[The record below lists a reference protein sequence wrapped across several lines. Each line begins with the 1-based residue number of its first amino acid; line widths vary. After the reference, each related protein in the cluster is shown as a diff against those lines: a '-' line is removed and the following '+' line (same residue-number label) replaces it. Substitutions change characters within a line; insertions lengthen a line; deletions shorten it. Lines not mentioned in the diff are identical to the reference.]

1 MLRWLTGG
9 KEDFAQVLQDIDNE
23 IQRIEEDMA
32 SFEASSHAVRSALLK
47 YLGTVYA
54 AFLAAYFTVMSP
66 AEDTLLMWTAKTAV
80 LALFPVGIYYS
91 RKLVDVWYKAKLRS
105 SSRRLDTLRATQKIK
120 IEELKKKTGYYTTKT
135 LIDKFD
141 TPPKPVP
148 KFNSPGKGLTPMRTP
163 VKPIVIMPSNS
174 PHLLNANAAMQT
186 PNISG
191 VGGVKAIV
199 SPPNRGTKLHAKAIP
214 SSTWFDRVMDAVV
227 GGEEGPQNKYALIC
241 QSCFVHNG
249 LVPPEQYHGI
259 KFKCMACGHLNS
271 SIPSRNASRNNSVER
286 SFSRGASPSIR
297 SHSPFDETP
306 SDENPSHLM
315 NHPNDRINA
324 AEAPERSMV
333 EAESQGLDGE
343 HPVSNGEDTV
353 IDGGDGLATSA
364 DARAND
370 IRDDAPVEAAS
381 KETQEDDAAE
391 VRPFEVQGNDG
402 EETTEKENEIKQPSK
417 KSSDRKLRK
426 RTGEHIKK

>member
-32 SFEASSHAVRSALLK
+32 SFEAASHAVRSALLK
-47 YLGTVYA
+47 YLGAVYA

-66 AEDTLLMWTAKTAV
+66 AEDTLLVWIAKAAV
-80 LALFPVGIYYS
+80 LALFPVG
-91 RKLVDVWYKAKLRS
+91 KLVDVWQEAGYAPRDPKDKGL
-105 SSRRLDTLRATQKIK
+105 

-141 TPPKPVP
+141 TPPKPIP
-148 KFNSPGKGLTPMRTP
+148 KLNSPGKGLTPARTP
-163 VKPIVIMPSNS
+163 IKPNVNMPSNS

-186 PNISG
+186 PNMNG
-191 VGGVKAIV
+191 VGGLKVNLTP
-199 SPPNRGTKLHAKAIP
+199 SNRDTRATP

-249 LVPPEQYHGI
+249 LVPPEQYNDI

-271 SIPSRNASRNNSVER
+271 SIPFRNASRSNSIDS
-286 SFSRGASPSIR
+286 SFNHGASPSIR
-297 SHSPFDETP
+297 SNSPF
-306 SDENPSHLM
+306 DENPSHLM
-315 NHPNDRINA
+315 NHPN
-324 AEAPERSMV
+324 EV
-333 EAESQGLDGE
+333 EAESQKADFE
-343 HPVSNGEDTV
+343 RPMSNGEDTV
-353 IDGGDGLATSA
+353 IDGGVGLVAPA
-364 DARAND
+364 DSGANE
-370 IRDDAPVEAAS
+370 IRDEASVTAAS
-381 KETQEDDAAE
+381 EETHEDDASE
-391 VRPFEVQGNDG
+391 VRPFEVQGNGG
-402 EETTEKENEIKQPSK
+402 EETTEKENQSKQPSK

-426 RTGEHIKK
+426 RTGDNIKK

>member
-32 SFEASSHAVRSALLK
+32 SFEAASHAVRSALLK
-47 YLGTVYA
+47 YLGAVYA

-66 AEDTLLMWTAKTAV
+66 AEDTLLVWIAKAAV

-91 RKLVDVWYKAKLRS
+91 RKLVDIWYKAKLRS

-141 TPPKPVP
+141 TPPKPIP
-148 KFNSPGKGLTPMRTP
+148 KLNSPGKGLTPARTP
-163 VKPIVIMPSNS
+163 IKPNVNMPSNS

-186 PNISG
+186 PNMNG
-191 VGGVKAIV
+191 VGGLKVNLTP
-199 SPPNRGTKLHAKAIP
+199 SNRDARATP

-249 LVPPEQYHGI
+249 LVPPEQYNDI

-271 SIPSRNASRNNSVER
+271 SIPFRNASRSNSIDS
-286 SFSRGASPSIR
+286 SFNHGASPSIR
-297 SHSPFDETP
+297 SHSPFDE
-306 SDENPSHLM
+306 NPSHLM
-315 NHPNDRINA
+315 NHPNERSDVV
-324 AEAPERSMV
+324 EAPVSMV
-333 EAESQGLDGE
+333 EAESQKADFE
-343 HPVSNGEDTV
+343 RPMSNGEDAV
-353 IDGGDGLATSA
+353 IDGGVGLVAPA
-364 DARAND
+364 DSGANE
-370 IRDDAPVEAAS
+370 IRDEASVTAVS
-381 KETQEDDAAE
+381 EETHEDDASE
-391 VRPFEVQGNDG
+391 VRPFEVQGNGG
-402 EETTEKENEIKQPSK
+402 EETTEKENQSKQPSK

-426 RTGEHIKK
+426 RTGDNIKK